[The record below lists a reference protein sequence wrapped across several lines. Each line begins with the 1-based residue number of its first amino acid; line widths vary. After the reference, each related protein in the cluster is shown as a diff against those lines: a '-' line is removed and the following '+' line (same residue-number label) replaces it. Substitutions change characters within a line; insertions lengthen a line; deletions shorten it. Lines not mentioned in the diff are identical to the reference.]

1 MNSVPTS
8 FCEVF
13 ITEPKEEHLPSL
25 RRPRMSLVIPYA
37 DHLQAYVHMAGLEG
51 EQKASRGCEGTPF
64 SPDLTSAIACS

>member
-13 ITEPKEEHLPSL
+13 ITEPKEEHLP
-25 RRPRMSLVIPYA
+25 SLVIPYA